1 MVALIRKKLGTAL
14 DFEVPSGGLA
24 LWAKVDPRIDV
35 ERWEAASRRRGAALF
50 RASEAGAS
58 LGTTLPRCVVPAS
71 DRNGLAATGR
81 KRSGRACDAAV
92 RIAREFPPAT
102 FLSIAP

>member
-35 ERWEAASRRRGAALF
+35 ERWEAASRRRGVGF
-50 RASEAGAS
+50 R
-58 LGTTLPRCVVPAS
+58 
-71 DRNGLAATGR
+71 TGR
-81 KRSGRACDAAV
+81 LFYLDGAPRPFVRLGFARLDAGEAEHAVKTVARALGD
-92 RIAREFPPAT
+92 
-102 FLSIAP
+102 